1 MLYFKPDS
9 ECVVG
14 LRVCEFTYSL
24 SAAAFP
30 GLVWLGTDP
39 EAHLLS

>member
-14 LRVCEFTYSL
+14 LPVCEFTYSL
-24 SAAAFP
+24 SAAAFL
-30 GLVWLGTDP
+30 GLGTDP